1 MFIQKDYIGTQVLVR
16 TEKVF
21 GDRLGK
27 EMKYLGKRAVEID
40 NKIKNR
46 IKKLWQQR
54 LEKR

>member
-16 TEKVF
+16 TKRFLVIDWAKKKIF
-21 GDRLGK
+21 R
-27 EMKYLGKRAVEID
+27 KRAVEID

-54 LEKR
+54 LEKL